1 MPFGNSMRF
10 GCGGWNSGNLA
21 IGICC
26 QVCCEVSCACAHSC
40 TPPLKKQI
48 KTNRTRAKTTSG
60 FVSGYRFSDTVN
72 VPKSVAPLG
81 AGRVGFTVHLL
92 AALRPLP
99 EARQQTR

>member
-10 GCGGWNSGNLA
+10 GCGGWNSGNFG

-26 QVCCEVSCACAHSC
+26 QVGACAQTC
-40 TPPLKKQI
+40 TLPLKKPI

-72 VPKSVAPLG
+72 GSRSVAPLG
-81 AGRVGFTVHLL
+81 AGRVSFTVHLL
-92 AALRPLP
+92 AALRQVP
-99 EARQQTR
+99 EARRQT